1 MLKPINKLN
10 LQYEYYHIEEKLEP
24 KFNFSLLQENEA
36 FFYTNYF
43 GLKDEYINKL
53 PHKHNIVID
62 SCQSFFSK
70 LLPWF
75 DTFYSPRKFF
85 GVPDGGYLYSYDNSR
100 LPVKLKQLVSYKR
113 CSHLLKRIDLSAE
126 EGYADFKRNDKE
138 LSNDSIMTMSFLTTN
153 AKFHFRK

>member
-53 PHKHNIVID
+53 PHKHSIVID
-62 SCQSFFSK
+62 NCHT
-70 LLPWF
+70 LL
-75 DTFYSPRKFF
+75 
-85 GVPDGGYLYSYDNSR
+85 V
-100 LPVKLKQLVSYKR
+100 
-113 CSHLLKRIDLSAE
+113 
-126 EGYADFKRNDKE
+126 
-138 LSNDSIMTMSFLTTN
+138 
-153 AKFHFRK
+153 

>member
-53 PHKHNIVID
+53 PH
-62 SCQSFFSK
+62 
-70 LLPWF
+70 
-75 DTFYSPRKFF
+75 
-85 GVPDGGYLYSYDNSR
+85 
-100 LPVKLKQLVSYKR
+100 
-113 CSHLLKRIDLSAE
+113 
-126 EGYADFKRNDKE
+126 
-138 LSNDSIMTMSFLTTN
+138 
-153 AKFHFRK
+153 